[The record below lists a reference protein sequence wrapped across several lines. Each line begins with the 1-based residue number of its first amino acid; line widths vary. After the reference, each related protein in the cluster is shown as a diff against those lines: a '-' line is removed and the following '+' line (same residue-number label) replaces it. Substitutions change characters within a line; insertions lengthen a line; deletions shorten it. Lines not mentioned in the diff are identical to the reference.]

1 MAQLLT
7 GTRVYG
13 NTSIDSQLIVG
24 NVTPYAA
31 TSNTTGSLIVT
42 GGVGITGNVY
52 TGNIVITGITSNGI
66 TFADGTR
73 QITAATSGGG
83 GGASLSGYL
92 ANTIIVAN
100 STGFLSNSNAFF
112 TASNNTLATS
122 NVYVTNRVGFANAN
136 NILVVYQV
144 YNANTNS
151 LDTIFG

>member
-24 NVTPYAA
+24 KVTPYAA

-42 GGVGITGNVY
+42 GGVGVSGNVY

-100 STGFLSNSNAFF
+100 STGFLSKSNAFF

-122 NVYVTNRVGFANAN
+122 NVYVSNRVGFANAN